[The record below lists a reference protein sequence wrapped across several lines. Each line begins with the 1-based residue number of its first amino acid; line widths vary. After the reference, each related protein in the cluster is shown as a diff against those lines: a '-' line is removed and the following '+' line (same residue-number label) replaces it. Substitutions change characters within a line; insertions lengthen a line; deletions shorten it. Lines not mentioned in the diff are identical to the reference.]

1 MVENIQLRLGEYV
14 RVGEAQLIVRVRLD
28 DKRDIIRAAELLGV
42 SQAQFMR
49 NILVQAARMIIA
61 ETKSREVA

>member
-1 MVENIQLRLGEYV
+1 MVENIQLRLDQYA

-28 DKRDIIRAAELLGV
+28 DKKDIIRAAELLGV
-42 SQAQFMR
+42 SQAQFTR

>member
-1 MVENIQLRLGEYV
+1 MVDSIQLRLDKYV

-28 DKRDIIRAAELLGV
+28 DKRDIIAASRLLGV

-49 NILVQAARMIIA
+49 NILVEAARTIVA
-61 ETKSREVA
+61 EVKSREVA